1 MSGRRMN
8 IRKCKDASFRIR
20 IYHLHEDQ
28 LETIQLALEK
38 ARLEGGSDFDSVA
51 LERICLGYISWGTA
65 VPKRKLVVHD
75 S

>member
-8 IRKCKDASFRIR
+8 IRKCQDESFRIR

-28 LETIQLALEK
+28 LETIQIALEK

-51 LERICLGYISWGTA
+51 LERICMAYLSFGAALPAHKTI
-65 VPKRKLVVHD
+65 
-75 S
+75 